1 MNNEIIFL
9 TKEQIE
15 VNPLN
20 NWDNGNLRDLVD
32 SIGTLGLVTPLSVI
46 GPMENGLYR
55 LISGERRY
63 KSICEITSKTK
74 EEFQIPCY
82 VVGASDMS
90 KEMQCILIET
100 ANLEVRETD
109 IKTINEH
116 RANVMEQLLI
126 LSDNAEIKEHNVAS
140 KAAEIFKTSDTY
152 ARFWQRIFRKGI
164 PPLKEMVKSGELGVK
179 TASQI
184 AKHTEKEQEKAVKE
198 IEQYV
203 LSKNDD
209 VLSDIPDKE
218 EPRATIQDII
228 QNISSEEDTME
239 KLKREMPQNEILKNE
254 IPKKEKAEES
264 FFMDMDDEDLDIEID
279 KDIEAE
285 FNAMF
290 NKTNPKKE
298 PTTAAPVKTAT
309 PVASFCNLEDFNPFD
324 ADTDDYSEEESSY
337 DSYSSGTH
345 VADTLDDEYMEKLN
359 MVCSWCKEI
368 MKKDELTDEEW
379 HVVEAC
385 KEVVDCFL

>member
-32 SIGTLGLVTPLSVI
+32 SIKTLGLVTPLSVI
-46 GPMENGLYR
+46 GPMENGVYR

-63 KSICEITSKTK
+63 KSICEITEKTD

-82 VVGASDMS
+82 IVGASDMS
-90 KEMQCILIET
+90 KEMQCVLIET

-109 IKTINEH
+109 TKTINEH

-164 PPLKEMVKSGELGVK
+164 DPLKEMVKAGELGVK
-179 TASQI
+179 TANQI
-184 AKHTEKEQEKAVKE
+184 AKYTDKEQEKAVKE
-198 IEQYV
+198 IEHYV
-203 LSKNDD
+203 LSKND
-209 VLSDIPDKE
+209 VTISDIPDKT
-218 EPRATIQDII
+218 EPRTTIQDII
-228 QNISSEEDTME
+228 ENISSEEDTLD
-239 KLKREMPQNEILKNE
+239 KLKREAQEKEQPLKGQ
-254 IPKKEKAEES
+254 PKRVDS
-264 FFMDMDDEDLDIEID
+264 SFMDMNDEDFDIEID
-279 KDIEAE
+279 QDIEAE
-285 FNAMF
+285 FNEMLNTTCA
-290 NKTNPKKE
+290 KKS
-298 PTTAAPVKTAT
+298 TAIPASTPVKPSA
-309 PVASFCNLEDFNPFD
+309 PSNPFCNLEDFDPFD
-324 ADTDDYSEEESSY
+324 TDSTGYDEEEPSY
-337 DSYSSGTH
+337 NAYSTSEPVTD
-345 VADTLDDEYMEKLN
+345 VLDEEYLEQLN
-359 MVCSWCKEI
+359 TVRSWCKEI

-385 KEVVDCFL
+385 KEVVDCFM

>member
-116 RANVMEQLLI
+116 RANVMEHLLI

-179 TASQI
+179 TANQI
-184 AKHTEKEQEKAVKE
+184 AKHTEKEQEKAVRE

-209 VLSDIPDKE
+209 VLSDMPDKT
-218 EPRATIQDII
+218 EPKATIQDII
-228 QNISSEEDTME
+228 ENISSEEDTID
-239 KLKREMPQNEILKNE
+239 KLKRKMQ
-254 IPKKEKAEES
+254 KKETPENSVETS
-264 FFMDMDDEDLDIEID
+264 FADMDDEDFDIEID
-279 KDIEAE
+279 QDVEAE

-290 NKTNPKKE
+290 NNTKAKKE
-298 PTTAAPVKTAT
+298 ITSPEPAKPAT
-309 PVASFCNLEDFNPFD
+309 PAASFCNLEDFNLF
-324 ADTDDYSEEESSY
+324 DTDTDKYYEEESSY
-337 DSYSSGTH
+337 NSYSSSNQETN
-345 VADTLDDEYMEKLN
+345 TLDDEYMEKLN
-359 MVCSWCKEI
+359 MVRSWCKEI

-385 KEVVDCFL
+385 KEVVDCFM

>member
-20 NWDNGNLRDLVD
+20 NWDNGNLKDMVD
-32 SIGTLGLVTPLSVI
+32 SIGSLGLVTPLSVI

-82 VVGASDMS
+82 VVGTSDMS

-116 RANVMEQLLI
+116 RANVMEHLLI

-164 PPLKEMVKSGELGVK
+164 PPLKEMVKSGELGIK
-179 TASQI
+179 TANQI

-209 VLSDIPDKE
+209 TLSDIPDNT
-218 EPRATIQDII
+218 EPKATIQDIME
-228 QNISSEEDTME
+228 NISSEEDTID
-239 KLKREMPQNEILKNE
+239 KLKREMQKNE
-254 IPKKEKAEES
+254 MPEKEKSVEPS
-264 FFMDMDDEDLDIEID
+264 FADMDDEDLDIEID
-279 KDIEAE
+279 QDIEAE

-290 NKTNPKKE
+290 NNTSTKKE
-298 PTTAAPVKTAT
+298 TASLEPAKPAGPAT
-309 PVASFCNLEDFNPFD
+309 SFYNLEDFDPFD
-324 ADTDDYSEEESSY
+324 TDTDDYDEEESSY
-337 DSYSSGTH
+337 DSYSSSKRE
-345 VADTLDDEYMEKLN
+345 ANALDDEYMEKLN
-359 MVCSWCKEI
+359 MVRSWCKEI

-385 KEVVDCFL
+385 KEVVDCFM

>member
-32 SIGTLGLVTPLSVI
+32 SIKTLGLVTPLSVI

-63 KSICEITSKTK
+63 KSICEITAKTK
-74 EEFQIPCY
+74 EEFSIPCY
-82 VVGASDMS
+82 IVGTSEMS
-90 KEMQCILIET
+90 EEMQCILIET

-109 IKTINEH
+109 TKTINEH

-152 ARFWQRIFRKGI
+152 ARFWQRVFRKGI
-164 PPLKEMVKSGELGVK
+164 PPLKEMVKSGDLGVK
-179 TASQI
+179 TANQI
-184 AKHTEKEQEKAVKE
+184 ANHTEEEQKKAVKE

-203 LSKNDD
+203 LAKNDD
-209 VLSDIPDKE
+209 FLSDIPDKT

-228 QNISSEEDTME
+228 ENISSEEDTMD
-239 KLKREMPQNEILKNE
+239 KLKREAQEKERPLKE
-254 IPKKEKAEES
+254 QPKQAEPS
-264 FFMDMDDEDLDIEID
+264 FLDMNDEDLDIEID
-279 KDIEAE
+279 QDIEAE

-290 NKTNPKKE
+290 NKTSPKKE
-298 PTTAAPVKTAT
+298 MPSSAPVKPAK
-309 PVASFCNLEDFNPFD
+309 PEVSFCDLENFNPFD
-324 ADTDDYSEEESSY
+324 ADTGDYDEEPSY
-337 DSYSSGTH
+337 NTYRSDEH
-345 VADTLDDEYMEKLN
+345 VTDTMDDEYMEKLN
-359 MVCSWCKEI
+359 IVHSWCKEI
-368 MKKDELTDEEW
+368 MKKDDLTDEEW

-385 KEVVDCFL
+385 KEVVDCFM